1 MMSVTSSP
9 PRFVWLMLVVAA
21 VGLVAALVVGY
32 QVSALRAEE
41 ATRDCERAVAARHD
55 GRAMW
60 LWITDA
66 YGAGNPERTK
76 AFLAELDRRLPEL
89 RCVDGDP
96 VPVK

>member
-1 MMSVTSSP
+1 MNATRQP
-9 PRFVWLMLVVAA
+9 PRFVWLMVAVAA
-21 VGLVAALVVGY
+21 IGLVAALVVGW

-41 ATRDCERAVAARHD
+41 ASRDCQRAVAARHD

-60 LWITDA
+60 LWIAEA
-66 YGAGNPERTK
+66 YGAGNPQRTQ

>member
-1 MMSVTSSP
+1 MMNATRNP

-21 VGLVAALVVGY
+21 VGLVAALVVGW
-32 QVSALRAEE
+32 QVSSLRAEE
-41 ATRDCERAVAARHD
+41 ATRDCQRAVAARHD

-60 LWITDA
+60 LYLTEA
-66 YGAGNPERTK
+66 YGAGNPQRTR
-76 AFLAELDRRLPEL
+76 AFLDELNRRLPEL

>member
-1 MMSVTSSP
+1 MNATRTP
-9 PRFVWLMLVVAA
+9 PRWVGLMLVVAA
-21 VGLVAALVVGY
+21 VGLVAALVVGW

-41 ATRDCERAVAARHD
+41 ATRDCQRAIANRHD

-60 LWITDA
+60 LWIA
-66 YGAGNPERTK
+66 EEYGGNNPQRTT
-76 AFLAELDRRLPEL
+76 AFLTELNRRLPEL